1 MYTLMRACDVFFIH
15 SPADG
20 HLGCS
25 HVLGVVATA
34 ARNMG
39 ILSGTVFAFPSD
51 KYLEVGLLDHL
62 VVLFLMF

>member
-1 MYTLMRACDVFFIH
+1 MYTLMRACDVLSIR

-20 HLGCS
+20 RLGCS
-25 HVLGVVATA
+25 HGLAIVPTA
-34 ARNMG
+34 AMNMG
-39 ILSGTVFAFPSD
+39 ILSGTVFAFPLD